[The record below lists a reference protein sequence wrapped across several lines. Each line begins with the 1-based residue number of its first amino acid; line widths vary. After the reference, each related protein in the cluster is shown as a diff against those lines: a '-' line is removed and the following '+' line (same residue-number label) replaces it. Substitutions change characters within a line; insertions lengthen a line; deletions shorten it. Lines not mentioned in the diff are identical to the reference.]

1 MLWGPGGRY
10 RITTIVFWAVITDHN
25 SIRRV
30 LLCTTCHQPGHPA
43 HRCPDIGKKVCSTRE
58 TTTLTTATL
67 NLPAPSPF
75 SHLLF
80 PCIFRAGGASD
91 DDSEMICALGPRRT
105 LSSTSPLSS
114 SGLSSQTTTPSSSKA
129 SSSQTTLQSPSR
141 STTQDAGAG
150 RRCGQCHRTGH
161 NVRTCPSRLVQ
172 VRRHCRSCQQ
182 PGHDAR
188 TCPSRLVQARQHCRS
203 CQQPGHNARN
213 CPNRL
218 TNGQM
223 LTCNIVHTS
232 ELRATSMES
241 ARYFY
246 CKPWSSCT
254 P

>member
-91 DDSEMICALGPRRT
+91 DDSEMTCALGP
-105 LSSTSPLSS
+105 
-114 SGLSSQTTTPSSSKA
+114 G
-129 SSSQTTLQSPSR
+129 
-141 STTQDAGAG
+141 G
-150 RRCGQCHRTGH
+150 RY
-161 NVRTCPSRLVQ
+161 
-172 VRRHCRSCQQ
+172 
-182 PGHDAR
+182 
-188 TCPSRLVQARQHCRS
+188 RQH
-203 CQQPGHNARN
+203 HHY
-213 CPNRL
+213 RL
-218 TNGQM
+218 LGCHHKPQLHRLLRLRHHRPPFSRHHGAQLRM
-223 LTCNIVHTS
+223 P
-232 ELRATSMES
+232 ELDVDAANVIGLGTTY
-241 ARYFY
+241 A
-246 CKPWSSCT
+246 PALAA
-254 P
+254 